1 MKKHSGT
8 LTEIIEG
15 EHNKTLN
22 ALNRYGG
29 NFAHN
34 LRVFQ
39 LLESFLTEFKA
50 PQDMFLRFYYS
61 VRNFYLLTLFS
72 TIRLHHVQSSLNL
85 RQLIESGTD
94 AAYSIAFPDVKKF
107 AKTDEFGIMDSTDK
121 LKGKRYKWLNKNYP
135 ATSKAILNIKK
146 PVQVSSHSNLIDT
159 NRGYKFHSSSDGAQI
174 QVSYFDFEDDYME
187 KTALW
192 QLANTTLA
200 IMGLWYEIS
209 QSYKSIEVIPKFSEK
224 HSELMQENQ
233 KIKDEVMQTT
243 RFQKADTLAR
253 TREIKRQ
260 QVKKT
265 GGTN

>member
-22 ALNRYGG
+22 ALNKYGE

-34 LRVFQ
+34 LMVFQ
-39 LLESFLTEFKA
+39 LLESFFTEFEA
-50 PQDMFLRFYYS
+50 PQDIFLRFYYS

-72 TIRLHHVQSSLNL
+72 IIRLHHAQSSLNL

-94 AAYSIAFPDVKKF
+94 AAYSIAFPDVEKF
-107 AKTDEFGIMDSTDK
+107 AKTDEFGIMDSTIK
-121 LKGKRYKWLNKNYP
+121 LKSKRYKWLSKNYP
-135 ATSKAILNIKK
+135 TTSSAILKIKE
-146 PVQVSSHSNLIDT
+146 PVQVSSHPNLVDT
-159 NRGYKFHSSSDGAQI
+159 NRGYRFLSSKEGAQI

-187 KTALW
+187 KAALW

-200 IMGLWYEIS
+200 IMGLWYEVS
-209 QSYKSIEVIPKFSEK
+209 QSYKSIEVMPDFAKK
-224 HSELMQENQ
+224 HSNLMKENQ
-233 KIKDEVMQTT
+233 KIKDGVMQTE

-253 TREIKRQ
+253 TREAKR
-260 QVKKT
+260 T
-265 GGTN
+265 RS